1 MRLSATWSA
10 ERPAREV
17 VKTPRGPRG
26 GPAGA
31 ARRGLTLVERNA
43 ARVEALLV
51 GAAVD
56 VTPHVAEVGD
66 EFQSSEPSEEVPN
79 PNDEHPEEER

>member
-1 MRLSATWSA
+1 
-10 ERPAREV
+10 
-17 VKTPRGPRG
+17 
-26 GPAGA
+26 
-31 ARRGLTLVERNA
+31 LTLVERNA
-43 ARVEALLV
+43 ARVEVLLV